1 MHNILFYS
9 LLAIFLVLN
18 PPQAA
23 AQKGPKGPTPVFTTK
38 VSQQPFSDRVE
49 ALGTTKSNEM
59 VVITADTAEKVTA
72 IHFEE
77 GQEVK
82 KGDLLVTLAKGEED
96 AELKSA
102 RAQLAE
108 AQSAYNRA
116 KDLQNSNALSK
127 ATLEERL
134 ATLRQRRA
142 AIASVTARLDKR
154 AITAP
159 FDGVLGL
166 REVSVGTLV
175 QPGDKITTIDDIN
188 TIKVDFNVPSVFLP
202 SLSPGQKIVGKVEA
216 FGNREFTGEVKT
228 IDTQV
233 DPITRTVTVRAIVPN
248 EDRALKP
255 GLLMT
260 ISLYKNSRTAL
271 VIPEEA
277 LIKRGNKNFVYVVA
291 QEEGKTI
298 ARQTEIKVGSRT
310 PGEIEVL
317 SGLKAGDEIIHH
329 GTVKIQD
336 GTEIK
341 VSAVER
347 GNMPVE
353 ELLKQQSGKQETEN
367 ENTSQD
373 GEE

>member
-1 MHNILFYS
+1 MFKLFQYFS
-9 LLAIFLVLN
+9 SIFLVFLVAL
-18 PPQAA
+18 PAQAQRGPQ
-23 AQKGPKGPTPVFTTK
+23 GPTPVYVTVVK
-38 VSQQPFSDRVE
+38 EGPFSDRVE
-49 ALGTTKSNEM
+49 ALGTVKSNET

-82 KGDLLVTLAKGEED
+82 KGDLLITLAKGEED
-96 AELKSA
+96 ADLKSA
-102 RAQLAE
+102 QAQLTE

-116 KDLQNSNALSK
+116 KDLQKENALSK

-142 AIASVTARLDKR
+142 AISSITARLDKR

-175 QPGDKITTIDDIN
+175 QPGNKITTIDDVGVVKI
-188 TIKVDFNVPSVFLP
+188 DFDVPSVFLP
-202 SLSPGQKIVGKVEA
+202 TLKPGQKIIGQVEA
-216 FGNREFTGEVKT
+216 FGEREFEGEVK
-228 IDTQV
+228 IINTQV

-248 EDRALKP
+248 EDHALKP

-260 ISLYKNSRTAL
+260 VSLYKNERAAL

-277 LIKRGNKNFVYVVA
+277 LIKRGDKNFVYVARTEGGKQVA
-291 QEEGKTI
+291 KQQEIET
-298 ARQTEIKVGSRT
+298 GSRV

-317 SGLKAGDEIIHH
+317 SGLEIDDQVIHH
-329 GTVKIQD
+329 GTLKLNDGAEVQVK
-336 GTEIK
+336 
-341 VSAVER
+341 AVET
-347 GNMPVE
+347 GKMP
-353 ELLKQQSGKQETEN
+353 LKQLMMQDLAKSV
-367 ENTSQD
+367 TS
-373 GEE
+373 GEEPAAGGEE

>member
-1 MHNILFYS
+1 MFKYFQ
-9 LLAIFLVLN
+9 LLAVILLSFSAVTQAHAQRG
-18 PPQAA
+18 PQ
-23 AQKGPKGPTPVFTTK
+23 GPTPVFVTI
-38 VSQQPFSDRVE
+38 VEQQDFADRVE

-96 AELKSA
+96 ADLKSA
-102 RAQLAE
+102 RAQLSEAE
-108 AQSAYNRA
+108 SAYNRA
-116 KDLQNSNALSK
+116 KELQEGNALSK

-134 ATLRQRRA
+134 ALLRQRRA
-142 AIASVTARLDKR
+142 AVASVSARLDKR

-175 QPGDKITTIDDIN
+175 QPSDTVTTIDDISV
-188 TIKVDFNVPSVFLP
+188 IKVDFDVPSVFLP
-202 SLSPGQKIVGKVEA
+202 TLNPGQKVVGQVGA
-216 FGNREFTGEVKT
+216 FGDREFVGEVKT
-228 IDTQV
+228 INTRV
-233 DPITRTVTVRAIVPN
+233 DPITRSVTVRAVMPN

-260 ISLYKNSRTAL
+260 ISLFKNDRRAL

-277 LIKRGNKNFVYVVA
+277 LIKRGDSNFVFVVDE
-291 QEEGKTI
+291 QEGKSV
-298 ARQTEIKVGSRT
+298 ARKQIIKIGSRI

-317 SGLKAGDEIIHH
+317 EGLSEGDQVVHH
-329 GTVKIQD
+329 GTMKLQD
-336 GTEIK
+336 GVEIEVK
-341 VSAVER
+341 AVEDEDMSLEQMLEQ
-347 GNMPVE
+347 GAE
-353 ELLKQQSGKQETEN
+353 EQAPKTE
-367 ENTSQD
+367 
-373 GEE
+373 GE